1 MVIVKTY
8 FATDKMEDEFPPE
21 FVNAVGKKYRY
32 D

>member
-21 FVNAVGKKYRY
+21 FVNAVRKNI
-32 D
+32 